1 MEVMKRS
8 VSTSK
13 KVFLISLAVLLLL
26 SLVNWGLV
34 TGWGD
39 TRVTR
44 INLVGDNGMQ
54 YSALM
59 YVPKAA
65 TNENPLPGIMMYH
78 GNSGNARNH
87 ESWALEFARRDFV
100 CLSVDNNGAG
110 NGEYSG
116 KIGNL
121 ASPDLFTN
129 YFVELP
135 FVDAQQLVF
144 SGHSMGADITL
155 QMAADYQP
163 VACVI
168 SDCGPFGTED
178 PYYGNTLYIN
188 GKADKLN
195 PIDDYRQRA
204 KDRFTL
210 NGVEVEDEVLVPD
223 KVYGSFE
230 EGNASML
237 TEIDGQIHEGAFV
250 SHNHIAALLNFAQKS
265 VQAPNPLDGDDQIW
279 FMKDMVGL
287 LGMLSFA
294 FFLVALAVVLIDT
307 VPFFQHLKQ
316 PLPRNIGMR
325 GKDLAI
331 SITAAL
337 LFPVLCLFTG
347 SFGLVN
353 LFGTKAPNVPI
364 FQVRYTNIAMA
375 TVIALNLLGL
385 VMVFVFHKVW
395 GKKKFNAGIR
405 DYGLTSEGSSKLDW
419 LLIGKAAALAV
430 TVVAIGWLYLAVQG
444 GLLGTDFYCMFF
456 GYKPISANKF
466 GYYIPY
472 MLVWVVCF
480 VMAAIG
486 MNVER
491 RLPSTGKE
499 NLDTLIAV
507 VFNGLLATAGIT
519 IMVIVENSIQL
530 SLGTSATALA
540 NWGTDIT
547 RLWGMPVGMFI
558 GGAGNTYMYRKTG
571 SVWPGAILMGI
582 VCALNSCL
590 YGQIQF

>member
-1 MEVMKRS
+1 METIKKS

-13 KVFLISLAVLLLL
+13 KVFVISLAVMLLL

-34 TGWGD
+34 TGWGS

-87 ESWALEFARRDFV
+87 ESWALEFARRGFV

-110 NGEYSG
+110 NGEYSS

-135 FVDAQQLVF
+135 FVDSEQLVF

-178 PYYGNTLYIN
+178 PFYGNTLYIN

-195 PIDDYRQRA
+195 PIDVYRQRA
-204 KDRFTL
+204 KDRFVL
-210 NGVEVEDEVLVPD
+210 NGVEVEDETLVPD

-250 SHNHIAALLNFAQKS
+250 NHDHIAALLNFAQKS
-265 VQAPNPLDGDDQIW
+265 VQAPNPLDGADQIW
-279 FMKDMVGL
+279 FWKDMVGL

-294 FFLVALAVVLIDT
+294 FFLVTLAVALIDT
-307 VPFFQHLKQ
+307 IPFFQHLKQ

-331 SITAAL
+331 SIAAAL

-347 SFGLVN
+347 SFGLVK

-385 VMVFVFHKVW
+385 VMIFLFHMVW
-395 GKKKFNAGIR
+395 GKKQFNAGIR
-405 DYGLTSEGSSKLDW
+405 DYGLTSEGSANLDW
-419 LLIGKAAALAV
+419 KLIGKAAVLAV
-430 TVVAIGWLYLAVQG
+430 TVVTIGWLYLAIQG

-466 GYYIPY
+466 VYYIPY

-480 VMAAIG
+480 VIAAIG

-491 RLPSTGKE
+491 RLPTTGKE
-499 NLDTLIAV
+499 SLDTLIAV

-519 IMVIVENSIQL
+519 IMVIVENSIQV
-530 SLGTSATALA
+530 SLGTSATALS

-571 SVWPGAILMGI
+571 SIWPGAILMGI